1 MAKST
6 KEKKPAKAS
15 PTRRLERIP
24 WGWVILGAVLLVVAY
39 FAWNAQTAPRFILK
53 EGKKDLLVLIRD
65 EEEGIYRL
73 KYEGRK
79 PVKLQALQVM
89 LAGQVLHVD
98 LKQVALVRADQRV
111 ILEQPKGTLP
121 SGVEF
126 SLNPGDEFEVR
137 ILFHGQSIGGNYL
150 YGFRL
155 DYLQANRSD
164 TYDLVLE
171 YEYSVVV
178 K

>member
-1 MAKST
+1 MG
-6 KEKKPAKAS
+6 
-15 PTRRLERIP
+15 I
-24 WGWVILGAVLLVVAY
+24 GLLVVAF
-39 FAWNAQTAPRFILK
+39 FAWNAVTAPRFVLK

-73 KYEGRK
+73 KYDGRK
-79 PVKLQALQVM
+79 PVQLQSLQVM

-98 LKQVALVRADQRV
+98 LKQVVLRRAEQMV

-121 SGVEF
+121 AGTNF
-126 SLNPGDEFEVR
+126 TLNPGDEFEVQ

-150 YGFRL
+150 YGFRI
-155 DYLQANRSD
+155 DYTQGNRDD
-164 TYDLVLE
+164 TYDLILE
-171 YEYSVVV
+171 YEYSIVV